1 MHILVFE
8 FPSNFFTSVL
18 FYHRN
23 LKNPKAFCGSR
34 IHFRVS
40 PKVAF
45 IDYRR

>member
-23 LKNPKAFCGSR
+23 FKKNPKPSVGQGFTS
-34 IHFRVS
+34 VS
-40 PKVAF
+40 TKVALT
-45 IDYRR
+45 DYRK